1 MIRILLML
9 IIIFSMNGAFAQTA
23 PLTFDRIHL
32 SASANAEV
40 ANDILVAEL
49 YAFQEGQDAA
59 RLTND
64 VNAAIA
70 WALEK
75 AKASKAIKVQ
85 TLGYQTQPVYRN
97 QRLDGWRVRQS
108 LRLES
113 IEPEQLAKMIEPLQE
128 RLRLQSVSYSISP
141 KRQRE
146 AEDALLV
153 DALAAFRARAELVR
167 KELGAATYRLV
178 ELRVDG
184 GGGPQPM
191 PRMAMAMDMEMRAA
205 ATPPAL
211 EPGTRDVQVTVTG
224 TIELERR

>member
-1 MIRILLML
+1 MHRIVLFIMIMMSASVALGQGM
-9 IIIFSMNGAFAQTA
+9 

-32 SASANAEV
+32 SATANAEV

-49 YAFQEGQDAA
+49 YAYQEGQDAV

-108 LRLES
+108 LRLET

-167 KELGAATYRLV
+167 TELGASGYRLV
-178 ELRVDG
+178 DLHVNG

-191 PRMAMAMDMEMRAA
+191 PRAAMAMEMRTAA
-205 ATPPAL
+205 AAPPAL
-211 EPGTRDVQVTVTG
+211 EPGTRDVQVTVSG

>member
-1 MIRILLML
+1 M
-9 IIIFSMNGAFAQTA
+9 
-23 PLTFDRIHL
+23 
-32 SASANAEV
+32 
-40 ANDILVAEL
+40 
-49 YAFQEGQDAA
+49 
-59 RLTND
+59 
-64 VNAAIA
+64 
-70 WALEK
+70 
-75 AKASKAIKVQ
+75 Q

-167 KELGAATYRLV
+167 KELGAAAYRLV

-191 PRMAMAMDMEMRAA
+191 PRVAMAMEMRAA
-205 ATPPAL
+205 STPPAL

>member
-1 MIRILLML
+1 MIRIILLINIL
-9 IIIFSMNGAFAQTA
+9 VWTNVALGQTA
-23 PLTFDRIHL
+23 PLTYDRIHL

-59 RLTND
+59 ALTNE

-70 WALEK
+70 WALEL
-75 AKASKAIKVQ
+75 AKKSKAIKVQ

-97 QRLDGWRVRQS
+97 KRLDGWRVRQS

-113 IEPEQLAKMIEPLQE
+113 IEPEQLAKLIGPLQE
-128 RLRLQSVSYSISP
+128 RLRLQSVSYAISP
-141 KRQRE
+141 ARQRE
-146 AEDALLV
+146 AEDALMV
-153 DALAAFRARAELVR
+153 EALAAFRARAGLVR
-167 KELGAATYRLV
+167 DELGAAAYRLV

-184 GGGPQPM
+184 GGPRPM
-191 PRMAMAMDMEMRAA
+191 PRAAVAMEMRAA
-205 ATPPAL
+205 AAPPAL
-211 EPGTRDVQVTVTG
+211 EPGTRDVRVTVNG